1 MRLAPLVLIAAACQN
16 APRSEGVPSAASAP
30 PTAVPS
36 TPPSAP
42 PAQKPWFEGAWQG
55 SFSAELFRVELP
67 AGGVKEWKT
76 DDGKQASG
84 AGQLSLEVSPDGTA
98 HGSAGGA
105 LGELTVSGRFEG
117 ERAALALAPVTPGGF
132 QGVLVAEKSGE
143 GLKGTLRASSGDS
156 LQVRRAD
163 VTLTRASK

>member
-1 MRLAPLVLIAAACQN
+1 VRLASLVLMAAACQN
-16 APRSEGVPSAASAP
+16 APRSEAVPSASAAPAAPPSTVPSAAP
-30 PTAVPS
+30 VE
-36 TPPSAP
+36 
-42 PAQKPWFEGAWQG
+42 KPWFEGAWQG
-55 SFSAELFRVELP
+55 SFTAELFRVELP

-84 AGQLSLEVSPDGTA
+84 AGQLSLDVSPEGTA
-98 HGSAGGA
+98 HGSASGA

-132 QGVLVAEKSGE
+132 QGVLLAEKSSD

-163 VTLTRASK
+163 VTLSRASK

>member
-1 MRLAPLVLIAAACQN
+1 VRLAPLVLFAAACQN
-16 APRSEGVPSAASAP
+16 APRSEAVASASSAP
-30 PTAVPS
+30 AAAPS

-42 PAQKPWFEGAWQG
+42 PAEKPWFEGAWQG

-84 AGQLSLEVSPDGTA
+84 DGQLSLDVSPDGTA
-98 HGSAGGA
+98 LGNARGA
-105 LGELTVSGRFEG
+105 LGELTVSGRFEE

-132 QGVLVAEKSGE
+132 QGVLLAEKSSD

-163 VTLTRASK
+163 VTLSRAGK